1 MLLNDQFQYILNNYI
16 SNREI
21 FQNTPSPRKE
31 VDERWPVRRVIRM
44 KDPNRFPDYKKMNIP
59 CTIENNLAIIST
71 KKDEK
76 QYLIKGSS
84 GEGNMSVSP
93 WIGIF
98 DKDVTTSA
106 RKEYAVVYLFDTKMN
121 RFYLSLNQGW
131 TQYHH
136 SVLRKD
142 SKTGKY
148 KKGDY
153 ASGYLEF
160 SSTNDAA
167 TAIKKNAK
175 IAQNL
180 INSSRG
186 FSFDPISLS
195 SEFDPMKGKV
205 PKNKEN
211 LAWGYEMGNILSK
224 CYEID
229 AIPSEEVLFDDLF
242 KMLGIYRELKVIL
255 DNNSIVLISDKNNLK
270 IKEAVNENFEDN
282 ESEIDNEN
290 DEKQHFVKSN
300 AAITGN
306 KAEDIFEN
314 EVSIEMGYKVKRVT
328 DKVGLGYDFISD
340 DGKTFFEIKG
350 FKDEFGDFRLT
361 ETEWEVAK
369 NKKDNYILIL
379 ISNVFGDYHNSI
391 AKRNPYLIYED
402 KIKKMKINPSYY
414 YRLKK
419 SDI

>member
-1 MLLNDQFQYILNNYI
+1 
-16 SNREI
+16 
-21 FQNTPSPRKE
+21 
-31 VDERWPVRRVIRM
+31 
-44 KDPNRFPDYKKMNIP
+44 
-59 CTIENNLAIIST
+59 
-71 KKDEK
+71 
-76 QYLIKGSS
+76 
-84 GEGNMSVSP
+84 
-93 WIGIF
+93 
-98 DKDVTTSA
+98 
-106 RKEYAVVYLFDTKMN
+106 
-121 RFYLSLNQGW
+121 
-131 TQYHH
+131 
-136 SVLRKD
+136 
-142 SKTGKY
+142 
-148 KKGDY
+148 
-153 ASGYLEF
+153 
-160 SSTNDAA
+160 
-167 TAIKKNAK
+167 
-175 IAQNL
+175 
-180 INSSRG
+180 
-186 FSFDPISLS
+186 
-195 SEFDPMKGKV
+195 MKGKV

-255 DNNSIVLISDKNNLK
+255 DNNSIVLISDKNDLK

>member
-1 MLLNDQFQYILNNYI
+1 MLLNDQFQYILKNYI

-31 VDERWPVRRVIRM
+31 VDERWSVRRVIRM

-59 CTIENNLAIIST
+59 CTIEKNLAIIST
-71 KKDEK
+71 KKDKK
-76 QYLIKGSS
+76 QYFIKGSS

-142 SKTGKY
+142 SKTGEF
-148 KKGDY
+148 KKGKY
-153 ASGYLEF
+153 ASKYLEF
-160 SSTNDAA
+160 SSTEHAA
-167 TAIKKNAK
+167 AAIKKNAR

-186 FSFDPISLS
+186 FSFDSINLS
-195 SEFDPMKGKV
+195 SGFDPMKGKV
-205 PKNKEN
+205 PQNKEN

-224 CYEID
+224 CYETD
-229 AIPSEEVLFDDLF
+229 NIPSEEVLFDDLF

-255 DNNSIVLISDKNNLK
+255 NNNSIVEILDKKDLK
-270 IKEAVNENFEDN
+270 LKEVVNKNFEDN
-282 ESEIDNEN
+282 ESNIDDDN

-314 EVSIEMGYKVKRVT
+314 EVSIEMGYKVIRVT

-340 DGKTFFEIKG
+340 DKKTYFEIKG
-350 FKDEFGDFRLT
+350 FKDDFGDFRLT
-361 ETEWEVAK
+361 ETEWDVAK
-369 NKKDNYILIL
+369 NKKDDYILVL
-379 ISNVFGDYHNSI
+379 INNVFGDNHNYI
-391 AKRNPYLIYED
+391 DKRNPYLIYKN
-402 KIKKMKINPSYY
+402 KIEKMKINPSYY

-419 SDI
+419 SDL